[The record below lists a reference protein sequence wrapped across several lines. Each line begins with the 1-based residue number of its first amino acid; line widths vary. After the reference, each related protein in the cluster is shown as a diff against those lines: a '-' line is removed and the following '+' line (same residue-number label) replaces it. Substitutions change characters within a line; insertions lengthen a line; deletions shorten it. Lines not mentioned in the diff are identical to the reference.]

1 MVENGCYEAKFAT
14 DEEKPTTD
22 EEKLTTGVPSTPLIF
37 RGYGHHRSIRF
48 KLSTITRPPTT
59 ASFSSRAE
67 TPRHVTYFGGAR
79 DGEKEMLRKKYHVV
93 RKKNHVV
100 RKLFYVAS
108 ILGGAAGRKNRPPW
122 KLSSTLWTLSSTAW
136 EVSSTAGT
144 LSPTASLQCVTEH
157 PHFWGDAQTSLPD
170 TDNPAARPLR
180 TVPRAPVHVN
190 EPTRGKMDVAGGF
203 VGCVGMFLAGGG
215 GLCRWLR
222 GWDEAQSATCSS
234 LCACR
239 KASIMVM
246 PFSVAQPRR

>member
-1 MVENGCYEAKFAT
+1 MVENGCHEAKFAT
-14 DEEKPTTD
+14 DEAKPTTD

-37 RGYGHHRSIRF
+37 RSYGHHRSIRF
-48 KLSTITRPPTT
+48 KSSTITRPPPT
-59 ASFSSRAE
+59 ASFSSRAA

-108 ILGGAAGRKNRPPW
+108 IFGGAAGRKNRPPW
-122 KLSSTLWTLSSTAW
+122 TLSSTPW
-136 EVSSTAGT
+136 ELSTTPWDVSSTAGP

-180 TVPRAPVHVN
+180 TVPRAPVHEN
-190 EPTRGKMDVAGGF
+190 EPTRGKMAVARGF
-203 VGCVGMFLAGGG
+203 VGYVGVFLAGGG
-215 GLCRWLR
+215 GLCRWPR
-222 GWDEAQSATCSS
+222 GWGEAQSATCSS

-239 KASIMVM
+239 KASIMAM

>member
-1 MVENGCYEAKFAT
+1 MVENGCH
-14 DEEKPTTD
+14 

-37 RGYGHHRSIRF
+37 RSYRHHRSIRF
-48 KLSTITRPPTT
+48 KSSTITRPPTT
-59 ASFSSRAE
+59 ASFSSRAA

-108 ILGGAAGRKNRPPW
+108 IFGGAAGRKNRPPW
-122 KLSSTLWTLSSTAW
+122 KLSSTLW

-144 LSPTASLQCVTEH
+144 LSPTASLQCATEH

-180 TVPRAPVHVN
+180 TVPRAPVHEN
-190 EPTRGKMDVAGGF
+190 EPTRGKMAVAGGF
-203 VGCVGMFLAGGG
+203 VGCVGVFLAGGG
-215 GLCRWLR
+215 GLCRGPR

-239 KASIMVM
+239 KASIMAM